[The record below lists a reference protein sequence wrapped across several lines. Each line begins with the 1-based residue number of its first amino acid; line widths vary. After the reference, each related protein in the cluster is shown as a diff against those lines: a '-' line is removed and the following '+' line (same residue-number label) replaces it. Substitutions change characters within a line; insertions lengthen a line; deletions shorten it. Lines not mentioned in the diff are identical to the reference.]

1 MNDELCVFFL
11 FVSNILSVFFSMI
24 AEMNQVFSQNGG
36 VDVIDRTNYIF
47 ASREGI

>member
-1 MNDELCVFFL
+1 MSCVCFL
-11 FVSNILSVFFSMI
+11 FVCVLYFIGFLFYDCGNESGL
-24 AEMNQVFSQNGG
+24 SQNGG